1 MSTPSAG
8 ALRMGVEEEFLL
20 ADRATRVTVPRAR
33 TVVRDAAK
41 VLGGRALFGF
51 LQTQAGAC
59 TRPVATAGEL
69 RAELVAMRRALVHA
83 AAQAG
88 CLLVASGTAVL
99 PSRHPLR
106 VTGTERFR
114 RVAAH
119 AGRDVW
125 DQVGG
130 ELCGCHVH
138 LGDLPRGEALALSA
152 HLRPWLPAL
161 QAACVNSPFCEGEE
175 TGAASTGW
183 SRRSAWP
190 TFGPAPLLDE
200 DGYEWTA
207 GSLVA
212 DRVVLDR
219 RMIQWLIRPSDEAP
233 ALEARIADTNADVDV
248 SVFLAVVL
256 RGLSYVL
263 LDEHRAGLPPPA
275 VSTGVLRKAHA
286 QAAAVGLTGIGRHPV
301 TGRVVPASAAL
312 DALLERAAPGLDRAG
327 DLHLARALEG
337 KLLARGTGA
346 AGQRATFVRRRS
358 LPAVVDHLAHVT
370 AQLTPSRAVV
380 TLPAL

>member
-1 MSTPSAG
+1 MNAPAAG
-8 ALRMGVEEEFLL
+8 VLRVEVEEEFLL
-20 ADRATRVTVPRAR
+20 ADRATRATVPRAG
-33 TVVRDAAK
+33 TVVRDAAR
-41 VLGGRALFGF
+41 VLGERVRSAF
-51 LQTQAGAC
+51 LQTQVGAC

-83 AAQAG
+83 AARAG
-88 CLLVASGTAVL
+88 CLLVASGTPVL
-99 PSRHPLR
+99 PSRHPLS
-106 VTGTERFR
+106 VTATERFGR
-114 RVAAH
+114 AAAH
-119 AGRDVW
+119 VGHDVW
-125 DQVGG
+125 DQAGG

-138 LGDLPRGEALALSA
+138 LGDLARSDALALSA

-161 QAACVNSPFCEGEE
+161 QAACVNSPFCEGED

-183 SRRSAWP
+183 ARRLAWP
-190 TFGPAPLLDE
+190 ASGPAPLLDAE
-200 DGYEWTA
+200 GYERTA
-207 GSLVA
+207 GRLVA

-219 RMIQWLIRPSDEAP
+219 RMIQWLTRPSEEVP
-233 ALEARIADTNADVDV
+233 ALEVRVADANADVDA

-256 RGLSYVL
+256 RGLALVL
-263 LDEHRAGLPPPA
+263 LEEHRVGLPPPA
-275 VSTGVLRKAHA
+275 VSTGVLRTAHA
-286 QAAAVGLTGIGRHPV
+286 RAAAVGLTGSGRHPV
-301 TGRVVPASAAL
+301 TGRAVSAPAAL

-327 DLHLARALEG
+327 DLHLARALAG

-358 LPAVVDHLAHVT
+358 LPAVVDHLARVT